1 MKLTIPLFST
11 SEVTDFSL
19 YEKRFKAL
27 ADQKRLHLLSILC
40 KEGAT
45 CVCDLTEILNLP
57 QSKLSYHLK
66 ILLEA
71 EIILKEKQGTWN
83 YYKINSAVID
93 NLLSEELCCVFR
105 PAK

>member
-1 MKLTIPLFST
+1 MELKIPLVEET
-11 SEVTDFSL
+11 PDFSF

-40 KEGAT
+40 KQGPR
-45 CVCDLTEILNLP
+45 CVCDLTEALELS

-66 ILLEA
+66 ILLDA
-71 EIILKEKQGTWN
+71 DTILKEKKGTWN
-83 YYKINSAVID
+83 YYRINNEVID
-93 NLLSEELCCVFR
+93 HLLSEELCCLFR

>member
-1 MKLTIPLFST
+1 MKLPIPLT
-11 SEVTDFSL
+11 NMTNTDFSL

-27 ADQKRLHLLSILC
+27 ADEKRLHLLSILC

-45 CVCDLTEILNLP
+45 CVCDMTEKLDIP

-71 EIILKEKQGTWN
+71 EIILKEKRGTWN
-83 YYKINSAVID
+83 YYEINSEVID
-93 NLLSEELCCVFR
+93 NLLSKELCCIFR
-105 PAK
+105 PAN